1 MTEEK
6 TNGHAIPE
14 NEKPQEDL
22 AAEFAALGKK
32 LGEAISAAWQSEE
45 RHKLQADL
53 KDGLERFS
61 AEVDKAVKD
70 LRQSEVGQKVQ
81 TGVQDVAED
90 VKSGKV
96 GEEVRKGMVTAL
108 RSLSEALDRMAN
120 TFTPHEEGPKE

>member
-1 MTEEK
+1 MTEKK
-6 TNGHAIPE
+6 TNGHEIPE
-14 NEKPQEDL
+14 NEKSQDDL

-32 LGEAISAAWQSEE
+32 FGEAISTAWQSEE

-53 KDGLERFS
+53 KEGLERFS

-81 TGVQDVAED
+81 SGVQQAADD

-96 GEEVRKGMVTAL
+96 SEEVRKGMVTAL
-108 RSLSEALDRMAN
+108 RALSEALDRMAGS
-120 TFTPHEEGPKE
+120 FTPHEETPKE